1 MKIACVTT
9 TINVPRVLALYAKC
23 NPDVCFFVVVDKKT
37 PEEAVAFCDNNI
49 ANLQVVS
56 IKAQEKW
63 KCSELIG
70 WNCIQRRNIGFLEAL
85 KWDADV
91 VVSIDDDNVP
101 ISADYFEDF
110 ESGLGWVFNKR
121 LPPNSFYYPDN
132 WAGMQATSPSGW
144 FDVGELLQP
153 RAPHRGFPHSK
164 RTVPVFEPVMDA
176 KVGVCAGICL
186 GDPDIGAVERI
197 ANAPTV
203 HGVSELL
210 RAGVVVDSKQTWTVF
225 NSQNTAIVRELLPAW
240 FMLTG
245 VGRFDDIYASLI
257 VQRIMRERDMFVHF
271 GKPFVWQ
278 QRNQHNLLNDL
289 ELEIIGMQNIIAFAE
304 HIDRKDIKGLSVV
317 EQVRALYKVLDHWI
331 LIDAECFEAAM
342 AWCDDCESIL
352 K

>member
-23 NPDVCFFVVVDKKT
+23 NPDVRFFVVVDKKT
-37 PEEAVAFCDNNI
+37 PEEAINFCQYDLTNTE
-49 ANLQVVS
+49 VVF
-56 IKAQEKW
+56 IKDQEKW

-85 KWDADV
+85 AWGADIV
-91 VVSIDDDNVP
+91 ISIDDDNLPVEP
-101 ISADYFEDF
+101 SYLPLTF
-110 ESGLGWVFNKR
+110 SGL
-121 LPPNSFYYPDN
+121 
-132 WAGMQATSPSGW
+132 QATSPSGW

-153 RAPHRGFPHSK
+153 RAPHRGFPHTK
-164 RTVPVFEPVMDA
+164 KAQPAFEPVMDA

-210 RAGVVVDSKQTWTVF
+210 RAGVVVDPKQTWTVF

-289 ELEIIGMQNIIAFAE
+289 ELEIIGMQNITAFAE